1 MPHNFNEL
9 LSASVAY
16 LKGKKKFELY
26 PDFQTGGL
34 LDVSNYNDGQRG
46 GKLRTRARI
55 IQKIKTPFALPNFLF
70 LKKIQA
76 I

>member
-16 LKGKKKFELY
+16 LKGKKFELY

-46 GKLRTRARI
+46 ENYVLEPELFKR
-55 IQKIKTPFALPNFLF
+55 IKTPFALPSFRFL
-70 LKKIQA
+70 KIQA